1 MVNPGIITNKT
12 GKGGFKDHP
21 ENRANG
27 KWSAENSFTYCM
39 NMFKKMTIVELEDWN
54 KNTPKTVRT
63 VAQDLAFRRI
73 IGATSK
79 LDEFRE
85 VANRTEGM
93 PKQSTDLTSNGKTLT
108 GLIQINEND

>member
-1 MVNPGIITNKT
+1 M
-12 GKGGFKDHP
+12 
-21 ENRANG
+21 
-27 KWSAENSFTYCM
+27 
-39 NMFKKMTIVELEDWN
+39 
-54 KNTPKTVRT
+54 
-63 VAQDLAFRRI
+63 
-73 IGATSK
+73 GATSK